1 MHLLSAYVY
10 LSSYLV
16 GSDDDDD
23 DDDDNDEDSVLFT
36 YRF

>member
-16 GSDDDDD
+16 ESDD
-23 DDDDNDEDSVLFT
+23 DDDDNDDDSVSFA
-36 YRF
+36 YIF